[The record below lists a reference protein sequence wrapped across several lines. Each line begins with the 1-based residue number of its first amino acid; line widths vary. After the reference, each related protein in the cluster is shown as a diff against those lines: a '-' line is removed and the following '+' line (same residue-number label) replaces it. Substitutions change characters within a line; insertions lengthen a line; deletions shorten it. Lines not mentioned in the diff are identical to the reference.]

1 MKKIVFALIVLTAF
15 VVLGGS
21 ADCSTQ
27 CFGNC
32 CTETCCVSGY
42 DYNGYW
48 RQTCTTCQTCCT
60 NFGGMQNC
68 STNCY

>member
-1 MKKIVFALIVLTAF
+1 MKKMILCAIVLMSLTLF
-15 VVLGGS
+15 GG
-21 ADCSTQ
+21 ADCNTT

-42 DYNGYW
+42 DYNGFYT
-48 RQTCTTCQTCCT
+48 QNCTTCQTCCT

-68 STNCY
+68 NTTCY